1 MQNYL
6 NGNVALQ
13 NTLATIEVERKRVA
27 SVQTKGLT
35 FIGVGIAV
43 TIIGLLLGLL
53 LWAVLAGL
61 IPVIYGV
68 IILFKISAAT
78 KAYELAY
85 KQKIIGEAL
94 KFLNPSLKISPSDG
108 ISEAEFRHS
117 QLFTKQIDRYKT
129 EDLVRG
135 KADKTSFYFAE
146 VHAEDKTERETKNGT
161 ETSWTDVFRG
171 IVFVADFNKHLGSIT
186 IVKPKDLGNTI
197 GSWFTKNIFSFG
209 DKEVIQLENPDFD
222 RTFVTYGNNQIESRY
237 ILTPAMMERILYLN
251 ANALETISL
260 AFMESRMYIAFPL
273 DRNYFEAPIF
283 ESILNPVS
291 LNTDINTIR
300 FLCDIVKELDLN
312 TRIWGKE

>member
-13 NTLATIEVERKRVA
+13 NTLATMEVERKRVA

-53 LWAVLAGL
+53 FWAVLAGL
-61 IPVIYGV
+61 ILVIYGV
-68 IILFKISAAT
+68 IILFKISPAT

-85 KQKIIGEAL
+85 KQNIIGEAL
-94 KFLNPSLKISPSDG
+94 KFLNPSLTISPRDG
-108 ISEAEFRHS
+108 ISEAEFRHA

-129 EDLVRG
+129 EDLIRG

-146 VHAEDKTERETKNGT
+146 VHAEHKTERETKNGT

-209 DKEVIQLENPDFD
+209 DKEVIQLENPAFD
-222 RTFVTYGNNQIESRY
+222 LTFVTYGNNQIESRY

-260 AFMESRMYIAFPL
+260 SFMESRMYIAFPL

-283 ESILNPVS
+283 ESLLNPVS

>member
-13 NTLATIEVERKRVA
+13 NTLATMEVERKRVA

-53 LWAVLAGL
+53 LWAVLEGL

-85 KQKIIGEAL
+85 KQNIIGEAL